1 MYHEGELEAQRRA
14 GVGELAERVGRIIR
28 STIPAAAAEF
38 LAARPFV
45 IVATTNAEGAVH
57 ASLLGGTAE
66 ATGESTIVMRPSSG
80 HLELVRDDVAATG
93 VIGMLAIDFPTRR
106 RMRVNGRA
114 VWEGDAL
121 RVSTNEVYSN
131 CPQYIDEHAP
141 GVVRASGAPWGGGA
155 PEARTTR
162 QLTEAKTFFLATAH
176 PERGA
181 DASHRGGPAGF
192 VRVSDDRVSWP
203 DFPGNNMFNSI
214 GNLLVNPR
222 CGLLFLHPD
231 GSTLQLEGTAAVQ
244 WEGERRIEVK
254 IERSIGYP

>member
-38 LAARPFV
+38 LAARSFV
-45 IVATTNAEGAVH
+45 VVATTNAEGAVH
-57 ASLLGGTAE
+57 ASILGGTAA
-66 ATGESTIVMRPSSG
+66 ATGDSTIVMQPSSG
-80 HLELVRDDVAATG
+80 HLELVREDVAETG

-114 VWEGDAL
+114 TFNGGVL
-121 RVSTNEVYSN
+121 RVETNEVYSN
-131 CPQYIDEHAP
+131 CPQYIDEQ
-141 GVVRASGAPWGGGA
+141 G
-155 PEARTTR
+155 PESRSIA
-162 QLTEAKTFFLATAH
+162 EAKTFFLATMH

-192 VRVSDDRVSWP
+192 VRVSHGRVSWP

-231 GSTLQLEGTAAVQ
+231 GSSLQIEGTAEVQ

-254 IERSIGYP
+254 IERRIGYS